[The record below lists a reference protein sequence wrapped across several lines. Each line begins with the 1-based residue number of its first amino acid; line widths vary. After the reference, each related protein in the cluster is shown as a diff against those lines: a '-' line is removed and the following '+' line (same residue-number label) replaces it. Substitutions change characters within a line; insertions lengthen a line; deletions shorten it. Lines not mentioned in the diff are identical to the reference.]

1 MKALK
6 SLVLALAVAG
16 ICSTAA
22 AQAFT
27 EDFDSY
33 AAGTNL
39 QNVGGWKGWDGAAGA
54 SAPVSNA
61 FAYSG
66 SNSVEIIASADLV
79 HEFDVAGG
87 KWIFSTMMYVPSGS
101 TGTSYFILLNS
112 YDDGANQDWSAQIVI
127 DMTAG
132 TLSSYYVAGSGATI
146 VYDEWVELKLVIDL
160 DEDTVDEYYNGAL
173 LATHEWDDDDHGTIG
188 AIDLYGNSASSV
200 YYDDIMLESYNAWSS
215 DPGPADTE
223 PDAARDVVLSWTPGI
238 YAATHDVY
246 FGTDYDAVSSA
257 SRDNPMDVLVSEGQ
271 AATTLDLEG
280 LLEFGQTYYW
290 RVDDIS
296 AAPESTMYHGTIWTF
311 TAEPLMYAVENITI
325 TTNTTPEE
333 GAVPENTVN
342 GSGLNEDGQ
351 HSRDDSTMWL
361 GVPTGDDPVY
371 IQFEFD
377 RVYKLYEMPVWNYNG
392 EFEMLL
398 AFGIKDVTVE
408 YSTDGADWMVLGDVT
423 LAQGT
428 AQDDYVANTTLDFA
442 GVAAKFVCLTVNS
455 GYGMFGKYGLS
466 EVRFLYLPAHA
477 RKPQPVD
484 EAVGVGVNTVLSWR
498 PGREAAA
505 HDVYF
510 GTAPEALTLADTTT
524 TDSYGPGAMD
534 LATTYYWKV
543 NEAEAISTWEGD
555 LWTFTTEEFLVVD
568 NFESYDDE
576 ENRIYDTWSDG
587 WVNDTGATVGNIQGP
602 FAEQT
607 IVNSGRQ
614 SMPLF
619 YDNVDFTTAEA
630 DLPVGQNW
638 TASGIQSLSLSFHG
652 AVDNS
657 GQLYVKIDNTKIAYD
672 GPAANIARPA
682 WQLWNIDLATTGASL
697 SNVSKL
703 TIGIEGA
710 GAQGVVYIDDIRL
723 YPEIAAAILTDVT
736 TPSDTVKGVPD
747 DSDWPAAESP
757 DLAIDDSTATKYLH
771 RKGGSMATGLQ
782 IAPVVGSTVVTGLA
796 LTTANDVPTRDP
808 ITFELS
814 GSNAS
819 IDGPYELIA
828 AGEVADFT
836 GEADWPRFTRNET
849 PIEFENTVAYA
860 YYQIVFPT
868 LRGESETLMQIAEV
882 ELLGELAP

>member
-1 MKALK
+1 
-6 SLVLALAVAG
+6 
-16 ICSTAA
+16 
-22 AQAFT
+22 
-27 EDFDSY
+27 
-33 AAGTNL
+33 
-39 QNVGGWKGWDGAAGA
+39 
-54 SAPVSNA
+54 
-61 FAYSG
+61 
-66 SNSVEIIASADLV
+66 
-79 HEFDVAGG
+79 
-87 KWIFSTMMYVPSGS
+87 
-101 TGTSYFILLNS
+101 
-112 YDDGANQDWSAQIVI
+112 
-127 DMTAG
+127 
-132 TLSSYYVAGSGATI
+132 
-146 VYDEWVELKLVIDL
+146 
-160 DEDTVDEYYNGAL
+160 
-173 LATHEWDDDDHGTIG
+173 
-188 AIDLYGNSASSV
+188 
-200 YYDDIMLESYNAWSS
+200 
-215 DPGPADTE
+215 
-223 PDAARDVVLSWTPGI
+223 
-238 YAATHDVY
+238 
-246 FGTDYDAVSSA
+246 
-257 SRDNPMDVLVSEGQ
+257 
-271 AATTLDLEG
+271 
-280 LLEFGQTYYW
+280 
-290 RVDDIS
+290 
-296 AAPESTMYHGTIWTF
+296 
-311 TAEPLMYAVENITI
+311 
-325 TTNTTPEE
+325 
-333 GAVPENTVN
+333 
-342 GSGLNEDGQ
+342 
-351 HSRDDSTMWL
+351 
-361 GVPTGDDPVY
+361 
-371 IQFEFD
+371 
-377 RVYKLYEMPVWNYNG
+377 
-392 EFEMLL
+392 
-398 AFGIKDVTVE
+398 
-408 YSTDGADWMVLGDVT
+408 
-423 LAQGT
+423 
-428 AQDDYVANTTLDFA
+428 
-442 GVAAKFVCLTVNS
+442 
-455 GYGMFGKYGLS
+455 
-466 EVRFLYLPAHA
+466 
-477 RKPQPVD
+477 
-484 EAVGVGVNTVLSWR
+484 
-498 PGREAAA
+498 
-505 HDVYF
+505 
-510 GTAPEALTLADTTT
+510 
-524 TDSYGPGAMD
+524 
-534 LATTYYWKV
+534 
-543 NEAEAISTWEGD
+543 
-555 LWTFTTEEFLVVD
+555 
-568 NFESYDDE
+568 
-576 ENRIYDTWSDG
+576 
-587 WVNDTGATVGNIQGP
+587 VNDTGATVGNIQGP